1 MPLVM
6 FYQLSV
12 STAEDTLSALLPRA
26 VEQGW
31 RVMVRGTDPARLD
44 RLDDKLWLGADDG
57 FLPHGREGGPHDAD
71 QPVLIGQGPA
81 ANKADAL
88 ALIDG
93 AAATE
98 AEILQMQRVWLLFEK
113 ADETRLADAR
123 ARWKALSAAG
133 VAAQYWSDESGRW
146 EKKAENQPV
155 TS

>member
-1 MPLVM
+1 M
-6 FYQLSV
+6 
-12 STAEDTLSALLPRA
+12 
-26 VEQGW
+26 
-31 RVMVRGTDPARLD
+31 
-44 RLDDKLWLGADDG
+44 
-57 FLPHGREGGPHDAD
+57 
-71 QPVLIGQGPA
+71 LIGQGPA

>member
-1 MPLVM
+1 MALVM

-12 STAEDTLSALLPRA
+12 STAEDALSLILPRA
-26 VEQGW
+26 LQQGW
-31 RVMVRGTDPARLD
+31 RVMVRGTDAARLD
-44 RLDDKLWLGADDG
+44 RLDAKLWLGAD

-71 QPVLIGQGPA
+71 QPVLIGQGAA
-81 ANKADAL
+81 ANNADAL

-93 AAATE
+93 AEATE

-113 ADETRLADAR
+113 TDDARLAAAR

-133 VAAQYWSDESGRW
+133 VAAQYWSDEAGRW

-155 TS
+155 AG